1 MSPDTARIATN
12 GSRKVAIR
20 SNAPKVGMKMPS
32 SGVSASDRPAG
43 PPAPPLI
50 SLNDRTALMKDSPT
64 SGPVSASIT
73 HQARDAISSR
83 HSLASS
89 HDHGAAALGEGKED
103 LLERLAA
110 GGGAARRRQ
119 R

>member
-1 MSPDTARIATN
+1 MATN
-12 GSRKVAIR
+12 GSRNVAIR

-32 SGVSASDRPAG
+32 SGVSASASPAG

-50 SLNDRTALMKDSPT
+50 SLNDATAPMNDNPT

-89 HDHGAAALGEGKED
+89 QENGAAA
-103 LLERLAA
+103 
-110 GGGAARRRQ
+110 AR
-119 R
+119 